1 MTRIVC
7 GRGVWPWVAL
17 VTAVSLLVH
26 MRGPLPPHS
35 SHDAFLVIPQL
46 LHAMS
51 GAVPDDPLF
60 GMFHSTWFSEHAIA
74 HGAQGGDAVMQR
86 AFGNVQEHTW
96 IDAPH
101 PMLAMALVHHLVPL
115 GPVVPLLVQCGF
127 FAVLLFALAA
137 IGRAVGSEQTG
148 RLAALLAVG
157 TPGLFGAIHYIE
169 PHLAIAAVSTAC
181 VAMLLKTDR
190 LRDWRW
196 AVAASLALW
205 SLGRSGEGSGEA
217 VIAGLVVVGP
227 VLWTVAASDRSLS
240 VRRWLVGLSALAV
253 PFLVL
258 SDLPWMM
265 AAMERVTR
273 AFADPAVQS
282 DVVAK
287 GGALSSPVAWMG
299 AYLILAVTD
308 YFRPLLAALVAIGLM
323 GAIRSDVRRRG
334 IVLLWLLVPW
344 FALSWMQRK
353 ASWYGI
359 ALLPPV
365 LLWAA
370 VGLERLLPKRAMRV
384 AGAVAVA
391 QLLVF
396 SLVSAERYPGALSL
410 LRDPLP
416 LHDWRLR
423 RIEFLQPG
431 VSEANG
437 RAAASVD
444 RIVDWMEAA
453 GEERPVAI
461 MTMGTQHDY
470 AVRYALQLNMPGVEV
485 INVGDPRVREL
496 RYRSLHPNDFGVF
509 AFFDSAAVEWPP
521 SASQSV
527 WLSGNL
533 HCSNNDP
540 FDSFVAAVFARSGD
554 PVDGFYP
561 LEKTASE
568 RLGPGQVWKGRTVNG
583 GLCAQ

>member
-1 MTRIVC
+1 M
-7 GRGVWPWVAL
+7 VAL

-26 MRGPLPPHS
+26 LRGPLPPHS
-35 SHDAFLVIPQL
+35 SHDAFLVVPQL

-74 HGAQGGDAVMQR
+74 HGAQGPEAVFRR
-86 AFGNVQEHTW
+86 AVGNVQEHTW

-101 PMLAMALVHHLVPL
+101 PMVVMALAHHLVPL
-115 GPVVPLLVQCGF
+115 GPVVPLMVQCGF
-127 FAVLLFALAA
+127 FAVLLCSLAA

-181 VAMLLKTDR
+181 VALLLKADR

-196 AVAASLALW
+196 AAAASVALW

-227 VLWTVAASDRSLS
+227 VLWTVAGSDRSLS
-240 VRRWLVGLSALAV
+240 VRRWVLGLAALSA
-253 PFLVL
+253 PFLLL
-258 SDLPWMM
+258 SDLPWMV

-287 GGALSSPVAWMG
+287 GGALSSSGAWMG

-308 YFRPLLAALVAIGLM
+308 YFRPLLAALVAMGLM
-323 GAIRSDVRRRG
+323 GAVRSDFRQRSL
-334 IVLLWLLVPW
+334 VLLWLLVPW
-344 FALSWMQRK
+344 VALSWMQRK

-365 LLWAA
+365 LLCAA
-370 VGLERLLPKRAMRV
+370 VGLERLLPKSAMRW

-396 SLVSAERYPGALSL
+396 SLVSADRFPGSLSW

-431 VSEANG
+431 VSESNE
-437 RAAASVD
+437 RAAATVD
-444 RIVDWMEAA
+444 RIVEWMDAA
-453 GEERPVAI
+453 GDQRPVAI

-485 INVGDPRVREL
+485 INLGDPRVREL

-509 AFFDSAAVEWPP
+509 AFFDSGASEWPP
-521 SASQSV
+521 TAAQSA
-527 WLSGNL
+527 WLSRNL
-533 HCSNNDP
+533 HCSDNDP
-540 FDSFVAAVFARSGD
+540 FDSFVASVFARSGD
-554 PVDGFYP
+554 AVDGIYP
-561 LEKTASE
+561 LVQAASE
-568 RLGPGQVWKGRTVNG
+568 RLGPGQVWRTQAVGG